1 LAIGRS
7 GANKHNSAMF
17 QILWR
22 FSFLA
27 YFLLL
32 SWQLLT
38 PVTIVNAGGWDKLI
52 HFSGFFVLAGLAML
66 AGWKTSSYK
75 LVLALIGYAALTE
88 ILQYFIPGRS
98 FSVLDWMA
106 DSLGVLIASLIF
118 SLVSKRVPFFTKTGP
133 EA

>member
-1 LAIGRS
+1 
-7 GANKHNSAMF
+7 MF

-38 PVTIVNAGGWDKLI
+38 PVTIVSAGGWDKLI
-52 HFSGFFVLAGLAML
+52 HFSGFFVLGGLAML
-66 AGWKTSSYK
+66 AGWKTSTYR

-88 ILQYFIPGRS
+88 ILQHFIPGRS
-98 FSVLDWMA
+98 FSVLDWVA
-106 DSLGVLIASLIF
+106 DSMGLVIAALIVSVVL
-118 SLVSKRVPFFTKTGP
+118 KRISFLRITHP
-133 EA
+133 ET